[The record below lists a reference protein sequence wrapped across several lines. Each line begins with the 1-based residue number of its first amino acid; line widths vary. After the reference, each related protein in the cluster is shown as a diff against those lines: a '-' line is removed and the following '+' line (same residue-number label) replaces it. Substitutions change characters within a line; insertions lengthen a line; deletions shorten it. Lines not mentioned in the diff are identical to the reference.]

1 MPDFAN
7 EREKNIRF
15 QITLNEEQK
24 QAKSTILENSITYI
38 AGKAG
43 SGKTLVSCQVALD
56 LFFKKQV
63 KHIIITRPAVEA
75 GEKLGF
81 LPGGLEEKLDPY
93 VQAIYQN
100 FYSLYKKDK
109 IDSMIKEGS
118 IQIKPFAYMRGSTF
132 CEAVIIVDECLTAD
146 SIINVEFNN
155 NSTSRLFNSSTLS
168 SIIKKFKNN
177 KEIKVLS
184 YNSLTNK
191 IEQKKVID
199 IFEMAEKQ
207 IFDIYTG
214 LKKKPISAS
223 ENHPFAILK
232 NGEIVYTK
240 VKDLKKGDTVLR
252 AVNKNSN
259 NSRILKKENY
269 DVLLGLLLGDG
280 CLSKNKQDKLAFR
293 LSKTHGLSQENYNSY
308 CADIF
313 NGNLC
318 KGLISGYTGKPLCGM
333 QTKSLYL
340 DQDFVNS
347 IKNFKNKKE
356 ITKNIIN
363 YFTERTLA
371 FWYMDDG
378 SLDASNRV
386 RLHTESFSK
395 EENEILINILK
406 EKFNITA
413 ELKYTSKNKGYYY
426 LTINKENS
434 KLFFNLVK
442 NYIQEDLLYKLPK
455 EYSQE
460 KFIKVEPLFFDDL
473 STSEITEIKTDR
485 FEPVYNITVEDN
497 NNFFVDGILTHN
509 CQNTTESQVKMVL
522 ERLGKGSKMML
533 CGDINQIDLGRG
545 ITSGIK
551 FLDFLQEK
559 ELKNYTKIVLKTN
572 HRDPIVEEIL
582 NLYESFK
589 AQ

>member
-1 MPDFAN
+1 MPEFAN

-24 QAKSTILENSITYI
+24 QAKSVILQNSVTYI

-109 IDSMIKEGS
+109 IDNMIKEGS

-132 CEAVIIVDECLTAD
+132 CEAVIIVDE
-146 SIINVEFNN
+146 V
-155 NSTSRLFNSSTLS
+155 
-168 SIIKKFKNN
+168 
-177 KEIKVLS
+177 
-184 YNSLTNK
+184 
-191 IEQKKVID
+191 
-199 IFEMAEKQ
+199 
-207 IFDIYTG
+207 
-214 LKKKPISAS
+214 
-223 ENHPFAILK
+223 
-232 NGEIVYTK
+232 
-240 VKDLKKGDTVLR
+240 
-252 AVNKNSN
+252 
-259 NSRILKKENY
+259 
-269 DVLLGLLLGDG
+269 
-280 CLSKNKQDKLAFR
+280 
-293 LSKTHGLSQENYNSY
+293 
-308 CADIF
+308 
-313 NGNLC
+313 
-318 KGLISGYTGKPLCGM
+318 
-333 QTKSLYL
+333 
-340 DQDFVNS
+340 
-347 IKNFKNKKE
+347 
-356 ITKNIIN
+356 
-363 YFTERTLA
+363 
-371 FWYMDDG
+371 
-378 SLDASNRV
+378 
-386 RLHTESFSK
+386 
-395 EENEILINILK
+395 
-406 EKFNITA
+406 
-413 ELKYTSKNKGYYY
+413 
-426 LTINKENS
+426 
-434 KLFFNLVK
+434 
-442 NYIQEDLLYKLPK
+442 
-455 EYSQE
+455 
-460 KFIKVEPLFFDDL
+460 
-473 STSEITEIKTDR
+473 
-485 FEPVYNITVEDN
+485 
-497 NNFFVDGILTHN
+497 
-509 CQNTTESQVKMVL
+509 QNTTESQVKMVL

>member
-1 MPDFAN
+1 MPEFAN
-7 EREKNIRF
+7 EREKNIKF

-24 QAKSTILENSITYI
+24 NAKSIILQNSIIYI

-132 CEAVIIVDECLTAD
+132 CEAVIIVDE
-146 SIINVEFNN
+146 V
-155 NSTSRLFNSSTLS
+155 
-168 SIIKKFKNN
+168 
-177 KEIKVLS
+177 
-184 YNSLTNK
+184 
-191 IEQKKVID
+191 
-199 IFEMAEKQ
+199 
-207 IFDIYTG
+207 
-214 LKKKPISAS
+214 
-223 ENHPFAILK
+223 
-232 NGEIVYTK
+232 
-240 VKDLKKGDTVLR
+240 
-252 AVNKNSN
+252 
-259 NSRILKKENY
+259 
-269 DVLLGLLLGDG
+269 
-280 CLSKNKQDKLAFR
+280 
-293 LSKTHGLSQENYNSY
+293 
-308 CADIF
+308 
-313 NGNLC
+313 
-318 KGLISGYTGKPLCGM
+318 
-333 QTKSLYL
+333 
-340 DQDFVNS
+340 
-347 IKNFKNKKE
+347 
-356 ITKNIIN
+356 
-363 YFTERTLA
+363 
-371 FWYMDDG
+371 
-378 SLDASNRV
+378 
-386 RLHTESFSK
+386 
-395 EENEILINILK
+395 
-406 EKFNITA
+406 
-413 ELKYTSKNKGYYY
+413 
-426 LTINKENS
+426 
-434 KLFFNLVK
+434 
-442 NYIQEDLLYKLPK
+442 
-455 EYSQE
+455 
-460 KFIKVEPLFFDDL
+460 
-473 STSEITEIKTDR
+473 
-485 FEPVYNITVEDN
+485 
-497 NNFFVDGILTHN
+497 
-509 CQNTTESQVKMVL
+509 QNTTESQVKMVL

>member
-1 MPDFAN
+1 MPEFAN

-24 QAKSTILENSITYI
+24 QAKSVILQNSITYI

-109 IDSMIKEGS
+109 IDGMIKEGS

-132 CEAVIIVDECLTAD
+132 CEAVIIVDE
-146 SIINVEFNN
+146 V
-155 NSTSRLFNSSTLS
+155 
-168 SIIKKFKNN
+168 
-177 KEIKVLS
+177 
-184 YNSLTNK
+184 
-191 IEQKKVID
+191 
-199 IFEMAEKQ
+199 
-207 IFDIYTG
+207 
-214 LKKKPISAS
+214 
-223 ENHPFAILK
+223 
-232 NGEIVYTK
+232 
-240 VKDLKKGDTVLR
+240 
-252 AVNKNSN
+252 
-259 NSRILKKENY
+259 
-269 DVLLGLLLGDG
+269 
-280 CLSKNKQDKLAFR
+280 
-293 LSKTHGLSQENYNSY
+293 
-308 CADIF
+308 
-313 NGNLC
+313 
-318 KGLISGYTGKPLCGM
+318 
-333 QTKSLYL
+333 
-340 DQDFVNS
+340 
-347 IKNFKNKKE
+347 
-356 ITKNIIN
+356 
-363 YFTERTLA
+363 
-371 FWYMDDG
+371 
-378 SLDASNRV
+378 
-386 RLHTESFSK
+386 
-395 EENEILINILK
+395 
-406 EKFNITA
+406 
-413 ELKYTSKNKGYYY
+413 
-426 LTINKENS
+426 
-434 KLFFNLVK
+434 
-442 NYIQEDLLYKLPK
+442 
-455 EYSQE
+455 
-460 KFIKVEPLFFDDL
+460 
-473 STSEITEIKTDR
+473 
-485 FEPVYNITVEDN
+485 
-497 NNFFVDGILTHN
+497 
-509 CQNTTESQVKMVL
+509 QNTTESQVKMVL